1 MAFVPIRIY
10 KKCFL
15 ASFVSILGTV
25 FLALGIGLLAEDVGA
40 AIACAIGGI
49 LLMVW
54 ASDIAKRKQFK
65 QWIKQLTASGI
76 VAQLADS
83 RELCLQMYKANPS
96 KRTIRFIAQHN
107 PSVAEELAAQKK

>member
-10 KKCFL
+10 KKCFF
-15 ASFVSILGTV
+15 ATFVSILGTICI
-25 FLALGIGLLAEDVGA
+25 ALGIGLIAEETGA
-40 AIACAIGGI
+40 AIGCAIGGI

-54 ASDIAKRKQFK
+54 ASSIAKRKQFK

-83 RELCLQMYKANPS
+83 RELCLQMYKTNPS
-96 KRTIRFIAQHN
+96 KRTIAFIAQHN
-107 PSVAEELAAQKK
+107 PAVAKELSAQKK